1 MSCNW
6 GILEFGSCTSKYQY
20 WNLSSST
27 ASISSC
33 CQIQPSW
40 ASLVSQRWKN
50 LPIMR
55 ETWVLSLGQEDPLEE
70 GTATHSSI
78 PAWRV
83 PEQRSLAGC
92 SVRVWSVWLQN
103 VGYGWA
109 TNTTTATTTE
119 ILVTFLRDPRVF
131 IWQPCACITGFLKLC
146 HPNDDC
152 MCWLQSTCRLPSVPY
167 RSTRC
172 SFIVSG
178 AGLVLLRVLSLYFL

>member
-40 ASLVSQRWKN
+40 ASLVSQRGKN

-83 PEQRSLAGC
+83 PEQRSLAGY

-103 VGYGWA
+103 VGHDWSDLAAAAGLQP
-109 TNTTTATTTE
+109 TR
-119 ILVTFLRDPRVF
+119 LLR
-131 IWQPCACITGFLKLC
+131 LC
-146 HPNDDC
+146 VSSICPI
-152 MCWLQSTCRLPSVPY
+152 SF
-167 RSTRC
+167 C
-172 SFIVSG
+172 SFFCLPLDWVFLIIII
-178 AGLVLLRVLSLYFL
+178 LLISFVDISYNSL